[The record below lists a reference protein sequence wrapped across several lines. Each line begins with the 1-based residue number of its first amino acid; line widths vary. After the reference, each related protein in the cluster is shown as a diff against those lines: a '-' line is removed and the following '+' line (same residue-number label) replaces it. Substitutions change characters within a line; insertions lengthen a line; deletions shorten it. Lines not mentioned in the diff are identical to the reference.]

1 MDIRSITQGYQQNQV
16 QAPAEAL
23 TQESLNQLK
32 QELQLATGQILS
44 GRVTSMEGDQIM
56 LLLDNKQTLS
66 AQLTGEMPINV
77 GQMLSFEVRSNNGQQ
92 TELRPLYT
100 NLSHESTIGAA
111 LSEANLPMT
120 DRNVSMV
127 EHMMEEGMPVNKQA
141 LLEMVDSLHAHP
153 DVNPST
159 IVQMQKLNLPLDEPT
174 IRQFENYQ
182 NFEHEIENDVKNMN
196 EGLVTLPEELIA
208 QGNDEQAFAKA
219 AQVMEMAM
227 ETSMETSPEAEE
239 AVMTV
244 QEGETLEIADQLTQL
259 AGYLTEANGP
269 EEAAK
274 NDAVLL
280 QAADV
285 PEKQKEA
292 VQEPKPV
299 VMADTIQDATA
310 NPPGTNPQQN
320 DNIPVAQHQQAQV
333 KEEAPLSA
341 KPEDASAVVS
351 EQVPEQDK
359 GSAMLKLTNQLLNA
373 YQLNPDAFSKEDKE
387 LLKDALK
394 NPLLKDALFE
404 KLNAALQL
412 RPADVAKEGK
422 VEELY
427 KRILEYSGKAME
439 LLNDSSS
446 TAAQAV
452 KSAQNLSD
460 NVQFMNQLNEMMAYV
475 QLPLK
480 MSEENAHGDLYVYA
494 NKKKLAQND
503 GNFSALLHLDMEHLG
518 PMDVYVAMQKEK
530 VSTHFYM
537 RDEAMLDFIEANIHI
552 LNERLTKKGY
562 QMNTTVSV
570 KDDPKNTVIEE
581 FLKQEKDGIV
591 TPVLST
597 MSFDVRA

>member
-16 QAPAEAL
+16 QAPAEVL

-44 GRVTSMEGDQIM
+44 GRVMSMEGDQIK
-56 LLLDNKQTLS
+56 LLLDGKQTLS

-100 NLSHESTIGAA
+100 NLSHESTVGAA
-111 LSEANLPMT
+111 LSEASLPMT

-141 LLEMVDSLHAHP
+141 LLDMVDSLHAHP

-159 IVQMQKLNLPLDEPT
+159 IVQMQKLNLPLDETT

-182 NFEHEIENDVKNMN
+182 NFEHEIEQDVKTMN
-196 EGLVTLPEELIA
+196 EGLASLPEELIV
-208 QGNDEQAFAKA
+208 QGKDEEAFAKA
-219 AQVMEMAM
+219 VEVMDMAA
-227 ETSMETSPEAEE
+227 ETEET
-239 AVMTV
+239 VMAG
-244 QEGETLEIADQLTQL
+244 QEGETMQITVQLTQL

-269 EEAAK
+269 EEAIK

-285 PEKQKEA
+285 PEKEKEA

-310 NPPGTNPQQN
+310 NPPGTNPQPRENVQTAPQTAQE
-320 DNIPVAQHQQAQV
+320 IPQQAAQKEDVQVAQ
-333 KEEAPLSA
+333 
-341 KPEDASAVVS
+341 KPEDAYIPSG
-351 EQVPEQDK
+351 EQEPDK
-359 GSAMLKLTNQLLNA
+359 GQTMLKLTNQLLKA
-373 YQLNPDAFSKEDKE
+373 YQLDPNAFSKEDKE
-387 LLKDALK
+387 LLKEALK
-394 NPLLKDALFE
+394 DPLLKDALTE
-404 KLNAALQL
+404 KLNTALQL

-427 KRILEYSGKAME
+427 KRILEYSNKAVD
-439 LLNDSSS
+439 LLSDAGSNN
-446 TAAQAV
+446 AQAV

-494 NKKKLAQND
+494 NKKKLAQSD

-518 PMDVYVAMQKEK
+518 PMDVYVSMQKEK

-537 RDEAMLDFIEANIHI
+537 QDEAMLDFIEANIHI

-570 KDDPKNTVIEE
+570 KDDPKSTVIDE
-581 FLKQEKDGIV
+581 FLKQEKDGII

>member
-92 TELRPLYT
+92 AELRPLYT

-111 LSEANLPMT
+111 LSEASLPMT

-159 IVQMQKLNLPLDEPT
+159 IVQMQKLNLPLDETT

-196 EGLVTLPEELIA
+196 EGLVALPEELIA
-208 QGNDEQAFAKA
+208 QGSDEEAFAKA
-219 AQVMEMAM
+219 AQVMEMAF
-227 ETSMETSPEAEE
+227 ESDEA
-239 AVMTV
+239 AVML
-244 QEGETLEIADQLTQL
+244 QESESLEITDQLTQL
-259 AGYLTEANGP
+259 AGFLTEANGP
-269 EEAAK
+269 EEALK
-274 NDAVLL
+274 SDSVLL

-285 PEKQKEA
+285 PEKEKEA

-320 DNIPVAQHQQAQV
+320 DNIPLTQHQQQS
-333 KEEAPLSA
+333 KEDVQMTR
-341 KPEDASAVVS
+341 PEDANIVAA
-351 EQVPEQDK
+351 EQDQDK

-373 YQLNPDAFSKEDKE
+373 YHLDPDSFSKEDKE

-404 KLNAALQL
+404 KLNTALQL

-427 KRILEYSGKAME
+427 RRILEYAGKAQD
-439 LLNDSSS
+439 LLNDSANS
-446 TAAQAV
+446 AQAL

-494 NKKKLAQND
+494 NKKKLAEND

-552 LNERLTKKGY
+552 LNERLTNKGY
-562 QMNTTVSV
+562 QMNTTVSI
-570 KDDPKNTVIEE
+570 KDDPKSTVIDE